1 MQPAPLLR
9 RLAAAIYDG
18 LLLIALWMV
27 ALLIDIVL
35 RDLLN
40 LEREWH
46 ALRAYVF
53 LVGFVFFGWFWTHG
67 GQTLGM
73 RAWHLRL
80 LRSDGSDPHWIS
92 ALARY
97 ATMLLVW
104 GVCLTPALMQ
114 LPRFKVW
121 PPAFTLSLG
130 ALALILVMLVAFW
143 LDTRRRLP
151 QDWISGTDMLQIP
164 KSQTPRD
171 AAA

>member
-1 MQPAPLLR
+1 MQPASLLR

-27 ALLIDIVL
+27 ALLVDIIL
-35 RDLLN
+35 RDLLS

-46 ALRAYVF
+46 ALRAYIF

-80 LRSDGSDPHWIS
+80 QRPDGSDPLWIS

-114 LPRFKVW
+114 LPRFKAW
-121 PPAFTLSLG
+121 PPSSSLGLG
-130 ALALILVMLVAFW
+130 ALGLTVLMVVVFW
-143 LDTRRRLP
+143 LDARRRLP
-151 QDWISGTDMLQIP
+151 QDWIGGSDMVQIP
-164 KSQTPRD
+164 KPQVPREP
-171 AAA
+171 AP